1 MTSVSA
7 TDFLALAEQLAD
19 AAGEPARHYFRT
31 NLSIDSKEDLSPVTR
46 ADREAESAMR
56 AILAA
61 NVPEHGIIGEE
72 FGAERADAEW
82 VWVLDP
88 IDGTKSYVTGVPLF
102 GVLVALVHRGRPV
115 LGIIDQP
122 ILGERWIGAEGMASR
137 FDGGAARTRP
147 CADLKDAWLNA
158 TTPHMFNDAEF
169 ARFEALRKSCREV
182 RYGGDCYAYGLLAN
196 GQVDLVVEAGL
207 KPYDFCALV
216 PVITG
221 AGGIVSDWQGAPMT
235 IESAGQ
241 IVAAGDARMHGA
253 ALRVLS

>member
-1 MTSVSA
+1 VTSVSA

-19 AAGEPARHYFRT
+19 AAAEPARRYFRT
-31 NLSIDSKEDLSPVTR
+31 ALSIDSKEDLSPVTR

-72 FGAERADAEW
+72 FGADRADAEW

-137 FDGGAARTRP
+137 FDGGAARTRA
-147 CADLKDAWLNA
+147 CAALNDAWLNA

-169 ARFEALRKSCREV
+169 ARFEALRQCCREV

-196 GQVDLVVEAGL
+196 GHVDLVVEAGL

-235 IESAGQ
+235 IESTGQ
-241 IVAAGDARMHGA
+241 IVAAGDARMHEA